1 MLSYRTF
8 RNYYLKKFGVRPS
21 KGEFSLLIDSVKNEC
36 FSDEDYL
43 IWDLTGSK
51 DYYKAAFKVF
61 KDNFISFD
69 LVIVAVVVV
78 VIKDGLL
85 KEVKRILQ

>member
-8 RNYYLKKFGVRPS
+8 RNYYLKKFGLKPS

-36 FSDEDYL
+36 FSDEDFL
-43 IWDLTGSK
+43 ILDITGSK
-51 DYYKAAFKVF
+51 DHYSATFKVF
-61 KDNFISFD
+61 KDNFISFE

-78 VIKDGLL
+78 VIKDGLV